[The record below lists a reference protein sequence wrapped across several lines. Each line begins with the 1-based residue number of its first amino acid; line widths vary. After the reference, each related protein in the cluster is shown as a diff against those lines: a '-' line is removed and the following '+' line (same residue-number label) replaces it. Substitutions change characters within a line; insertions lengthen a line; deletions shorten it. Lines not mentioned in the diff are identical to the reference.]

1 MFKRFFT
8 SGMGIVG
15 LSCLMAL
22 LLISLSHISIEK
34 TPVAQAATTKII
46 VAQDG
51 SGNYKT
57 VQV

>member
-1 MFKRFFT
+1 MFKRFFA
-8 SGMGIVG
+8 SEVGIIS
-15 LSCLMAL
+15 LSCLAAL
-22 LLISLSHISIEK
+22 LLIGLSHIGTEN
-34 TPVAQAATTKII
+34 TPVAQAATSKII